1 MELHAST
8 NSTQKLKLIGKGGQ
22 FTYAP
27 TIAIDRNLQVLNYR
41 HRVLPHEGKNK
52 ELITEVMVI
61 TKCLNFTV

>member
-41 HRVLPHEGKNK
+41 HREFFPIREKTKN
-52 ELITEVMVI
+52 
-61 TKCLNFTV
+61 